1 MWIFILNSILLGVGL
16 TMDAFSVSIADG
28 LNESNMKKTKM
39 VGIASTFAIFQFAM
53 PMIGWLC
60 VHTIVEKFNV
70 FRYAIPWIALVL
82 LTFIGGKMIFENIKN
97 RKNPEEEKTN
107 VKPLG
112 FIALLIQGI
121 ATSIDALSVGF
132 TIADYD
138 VLKAVIACIIIG
150 VVTLSFCIIGLFFGK
165 KISSKFSSYAELIG
179 GIILIGIGLE
189 IFISGM
195 IELYA

>member
-39 VGIASTFAIFQFAM
+39 LGIASTFAIFQFGM

-70 FRYAIPWIALVL
+70 FRYVIPWIALIL
-82 LTFIGGKMIFENIKN
+82 LAFIGGKMIFENIKN
-97 RKNPEEEKTN
+97 RKHPEEEKNTT
-107 VKPLG
+107 KKLG

-138 VLKAVIACIIIG
+138 VLKAIIACTIIG
-150 VVTLSFCIIGLFFGK
+150 VVTLGFCVFGLFFGK

-179 GIILIGIGLE
+179 GIILMGIGLE